1 MEPHL
6 FDEAVDTQL
15 DRLASEVQA
24 EQAAAAAAP
33 SERAEITLYARIA
46 DVKKR
51 ARTQAVQDLMYYSVL
66 RKFMAVGVDL
76 LPPLDGKH
84 VVGGADLLALTKG
97 VHSQEALEWVKEH
110 LENVLGMTQGPGPF
124 SNAMVRMSK
133 LQASQIYI
141 ASLMFGYF
149 LRRIDSRF
157 QLERRLGTLPRSMEE
172 SVQTLEELF
181 NNAAA
186 ASDDVGAQQQ
196 QPSPASDATGMVTSM
211 GGNRNLKLK
220 RYLESFDAE
229 TLSATAR
236 IVSTEGAALVERQT
250 TALFG
255 SVEHL
260 TQQMAQA
267 IGTEVKSREDFMQ
280 RMNTAMQ
287 TGQID
292 TVTLPYSTQRR
303 VVLEAVAFGAFLRDV
318 ETRLG
323 TGDHALLLTAAGP
336 DAM

>member
-15 DRLASEVQA
+15 DRLASEVVA
-24 EQAAAAAAP
+24 EQEAAAAAP
-33 SERAEITLYARIA
+33 SDRTEITLYARIA

-110 LENVLGMTQGPGPF
+110 LENVLGMTAGPGPF

-181 NNAAA
+181 NNAVA
-186 ASDDVGAQQQ
+186 ASDEAAS
-196 QPSPASDATGMVTSM
+196 QPPPAASDATGMVSSTS
-211 GGNRNLKLK
+211 GNRNLKLK

-236 IVSTEGAALVERQT
+236 IVSHEGAALVERQT

-260 TQQMAQA
+260 TQQMSQA
-267 IGTEVKSREDFMQ
+267 IGSEVKSREDFMQ
-280 RMNTAMQ
+280 RMNDAMQ
-287 TGQID
+287 SGAID

-323 TGDHALLLTAAGP
+323 TGDHALLLTATVP
-336 DAM
+336 DQM

>member
-6 FDEAVDTQL
+6 FEEAVDTQL
-15 DRLASEVQA
+15 DRLASEVAA
-24 EQAAAAAAP
+24 EQEAAAAAP
-33 SERAEITLYARIA
+33 SDRTEITLYARIA

-110 LENVLGMTQGPGPF
+110 LENVLGMTAGPGPF

-181 NNAAA
+181 NNAVA
-186 ASDDVGAQQQ
+186 ASDEAGSQA
-196 QPSPASDATGMVTSM
+196 PPPPSDATGMVSS
-211 GGNRNLKLK
+211 GNRNLKLK

-236 IVSTEGAALVERQT
+236 IVSLEGAALVERQT

-260 TQQMAQA
+260 TQQMGQA
-267 IGTEVKSREDFMQ
+267 IGTDVKSREDFME

-287 TGQID
+287 TGAID
-292 TVTLPYSTQRR
+292 TVTLSYSTQRR

-323 TGDHALLLTAAGP
+323 TGDHALLLTATTP
-336 DAM
+336 DQM